1 LVLVTTEWLSEHLDD
16 PEVVVIDL
24 RWREDGSGRARF
36 ERGHIPGARFVDW
49 ATDLVD
55 PQHRFAFMLAPPD
68 DFART
73 MESFGIADNSVVVA
87 YADDRGSGPHRLW
100 WACRVYGHDDVRI
113 LDGGLEK
120 WVAEGRPLT
129 QARPATKRGI
139 WTPHLRSE
147 LVAAAADVLAASGNR
162 RVVVLDSRPPEQF
175 RGEQVWFESGPIAA
189 GADGIA
195 RTPRG
200 ELRAGRIPWAVNVP
214 AEALYRSD
222 LTMKAAAE
230 LEAVLAPTG
239 ALNAN
244 RVVTYCGVGISA
256 SALLFALTQAGVE
269 GASLYDASWDEWGR
283 DESLPIARG

>member
-1 LVLVTTEWLSEHLDD
+1 MLVSTQWLSEHLDD

-49 ATDLVD
+49 TTDLVD

-73 MESFGIADNSVVVA
+73 MERFGIADDSLVIA

-100 WACRVYGHDDVRI
+100 WACRVYGHDNVRI

-120 WVAEGRPLT
+120 WLAEGRRLSTDVAAP
-129 QARPATKRGI
+129 RPAR
-139 WTPHLRSE
+139 WTARSQDG
-147 LVAAAADVLAASGNR
+147 LVATKEDIVGARSGAG
-162 RVVVLDSRPPEQF
+162 VVLDSRPREQF
-175 RGEQVWFESGPIAA
+175 RGKTVWFETGPIAA
-189 GADGIA
+189 DTDGIA

-200 ELRAGRIPWAVNVP
+200 EVRAGRIPWAVNVP
-214 AEALYRSD
+214 AETLYRAD
-222 LTMKAAAE
+222 FTMKTGAE
-230 LEAVLAPTG
+230 LEAVLVPTG
-239 ALNAN
+239 ALNAK

-269 GASLYDASWDEWGR
+269 DVSLYDASWDEWGR
-283 DESLPIARG
+283 DESLPVARG